1 MEKIDILMATYNGEK
16 YIRQQLDSILS
27 QTYNEFNL
35 IISDDASSDNTVGIL
50 KEYENKDS
58 RIKVFKQEKN
68 LGVVENFE
76 FLLKQVTTDFFM
88 LADQDD
94 IWEEN
99 KIETSINKLRE
110 ENSDLVY
117 TDLKVVDENLNE
129 ICDSYWKLKGFD
141 KKVFKYNNFESLY
154 LNNYITGCTIVC
166 KSKWIDE
173 ILPLPKTSK
182 YVIHDYWI
190 SLIISM
196 NGKIS
201 YIQNATV
208 NYRQHLQNSI
218 GSKRKTDEI
227 KNFDEIRKLFINV
240 KKEHF
245 KVFIE
250 NNETFNKYYQKLNK
264 KSLKYFE
271 MLENKKYINF
281 RNWNLFFKLYRY
293 EKLIYKLENFII
305 LNIPILGR
313 ILFKLKG
320 IKNGK

>member
-1 MEKIDILMATYNGEK
+1 M
-16 YIRQQLDSILS
+16 
-27 QTYNEFNL
+27 
-35 IISDDASSDNTVGIL
+35 
-50 KEYENKDS
+50 
-58 RIKVFKQEKN
+58 
-68 LGVVENFE
+68 
-76 FLLKQVTTDFFM
+76 
-88 LADQDD
+88 
-94 IWEEN
+94 
-99 KIETSINKLRE
+99 
-110 ENSDLVY
+110 VY